1 MTYLI
6 CGWWFFLKAE
16 EAADWLSFEYC
27 SCASRFQLSVNF
39 LDLKADISLC
49 DVMPKDSF
57 LILLLFS
64 FEKWLCRCVFVF
76 EVDNLNCFPL

>member
-16 EAADWLSFEYC
+16 QAADCLNFEYC
-27 SCASRFQLSVNF
+27 TCASHFQLSVNF
-39 LDLKADISLC
+39 LYLKADIGLC

-57 LILLLFS
+57 LILLFS
-64 FEKWLCRCVFVF
+64 FLLKSGFAGVYLF
-76 EVDNLNCFPL
+76 LKLII